1 VCPERLGTWVNTG
14 WATKKARGYL
24 KQISSLCHV
33 NLFFTG
39 KLAGACPMGWVTK
52 LDPGLLPRPQ
62 GLLEVLYLAAVHTA
76 LQVACT
82 EHGGRDD
89 TTIHVPVV
97 ADLV

>member
-1 VCPERLGTWVNTG
+1 
-14 WATKKARGYL
+14 
-24 KQISSLCHV
+24 
-33 NLFFTG
+33 
-39 KLAGACPMGWVTK
+39 MGWVTK
-52 LDPGLLPRPQ
+52 LDPCLLPWPQ

-89 TTIHVPVV
+89 TAIHIPVV